1 MDLEA
6 KRFGDGPRELGGAAD
21 LISQFKLWPHYESFC
36 RKSIPLSISE
46 THYLHN
52 VVGDTEIRKGEGME
66 LDQLFRNA
74 SHSRERNTH
83 MHLFDLD
90 ILRDAFRM
98 RETTSVNLHF
108 AEKGIPTS
116 GVKLKSELKE
126 EERKRKRLKSKVKK
140 DKKDHKKHSERQKD
154 KSSHMEKRRD
164 FSRGSTLESLKK
176 PWDNKSRLDGFE
188 GLSVHGSQRSMVT
201 EGSGQ
206 RECWGNSR

>member
-1 MDLEA
+1 MQALCLFLA
-6 KRFGDGPRELGGAAD
+6 SIRPRELGGAAD

-36 RKSIPLSISE
+36 KKSIPLSISE
-46 THYLHN
+46 TRYLHN

-90 ILRDAFRM
+90 ILGDAFRM
-98 RETTSVNLHF
+98 RETTSVNLCF

-116 GVKLKSELKE
+116 GPKLKSELKE

-140 DKKDHKKHSERQKD
+140 DKKDHKKHSEQQKD
-154 KSSHMEKRRD
+154 KSSHMEKCRD

-176 PWDNKSRLDGFE
+176 PWDNVCTFAPLVALLKVSL
-188 GLSVHGSQRSMVT
+188 MVLKVFRFVGVK
-201 EGSGQ
+201 EA
-206 RECWGNSR
+206 W